1 MPNNLLKHEYPGF
14 YVLIEG
20 TDGSGKSELARE
32 LTSQLDIAGMKV
44 TSTAEPMNIMYGRM
58 IRNRFASAGDD
69 DRYEMGFAFAADRQ
83 YHQNHVV
90 IPALKEGR
98 VVVQDRG
105 AISTLVY
112 QGPTF
117 GSDVHVLNT
126 NVLAPNLV
134 VLLEADEE
142 SFRERRKGGS
152 DMYER
157 MPYLSVQQQYYLHVV
172 SLEVVDA
179 VRIFYTGKGRAQ
191 NAFRLPSMTSKE
203 IAYNLV
209 ELITHMQNLRSK
221 RRGRER
227 TTAGL
232 NNQEDHQ
239 E

>member
-1 MPNNLLKHEYPGF
+1 MPTNLIKHEYEGF

-32 LTSQLDIAGMKV
+32 LTSQLDMAGMKV
-44 TSTAEPMNIMYGRM
+44 TSTAEPMNTMYGKLVRS
-58 IRNRFASAGDD
+58 RFADAGDD

-117 GSDVHVLNT
+117 INNVHVLNT

-134 VLLEADEE
+134 VLLEADEA
-142 SFRERRKGGS
+142 SFRERRKNGS

-157 MPYLSVQQQYYLHVV
+157 MPYLEVQQQFYMHTM
-172 SLEVVDA
+172 SLEEPDA
-179 VRIFYTGKGRAQ
+179 VRIFYTGRDADRRA
-191 NAFRLPSMTSKE
+191 FSLPPMTSKE
-203 IAYNLV
+203 IAYTLV
-209 ELITHMQNLRSK
+209 DLIANMKNLRSK
-221 RRGRER
+221 RRG
-227 TTAGL
+227 
-232 NNQEDHQ
+232 QH
-239 E
+239 